1 MDLVSPFDAA
11 WLTTV
16 LLLSLRLASV
26 FLMTP
31 LLAVASVPPMVRI
44 LLVLGL
50 AGVLSLGLPQAARTA
65 EMPAG
70 AGALAQA
77 ALGELALGATLALGI
92 LLAFAASSMA
102 GQLLG
107 IQMGFGLGQVINPI
121 SNSSVSVLTSAFDQ
135 LAVVVFFLGN
145 GHHALLRGLAYSLER
160 FPLGR
165 PWPIEA
171 GLGPI
176 ALQVTGFF
184 SLGFALAAPVVF
196 SLVMLEL
203 ALGALSR
210 NMPQI
215 NMLAMGIPA
224 KVIVGLAALSLWF
237 GGMGDGMSR
246 IYGSI
251 YRCWDAIFAVA
262 SAESLRLGSL
272 HASLPLSSWGEG
284 VL

>member
-1 MDLVSPFDAA
+1 MDLAPPFDTA

-50 AGVLSLGLPQAARTA
+50 AGVLSLGLPQAARSA
-65 EMPAG
+65 ELPAG

-77 ALGELALGATLALGI
+77 ALGELALGATLSLGI

-107 IQMGFGLGQVINPI
+107 IQMGFGLGQVIDPI
-121 SNSSVSVLTSAFDQ
+121 SNSSVPVLSSAFDQ

-184 SLGFALAAPVVF
+184 SLGFVLAAPVVF
-196 SLVMLEL
+196 SLFMLEL
-203 ALGALSR
+203 ALGAVSR
-210 NMPQI
+210 SMPQI
-215 NMLAMGIPA
+215 NMLALGIPA

-237 GGMGDGMSR
+237 GGMGDGMNR

-262 SAESLRLGSL
+262 SAESLRLESL
-272 HASLPLSSWGEG
+272 HASLPPSSCTEG